1 LKNKDKILKDYKEWC
16 NISSKEDL
24 NAQKEL
30 REQIEKKEMKNT
42 HLEKLI
48 EMQETKMGK
57 LNRVNL

>member
-1 LKNKDKILKDYKEWC
+1 MKNKDKILKDYKEWC